1 MSRNFYQTNLDA
13 NMKILSKE
21 ELKEK
26 DLLFIDSDLFNDYT
40 DSVYEVKKIDGF
52 NIFLKPKKNKS
63 ESDIN
68 HFVNHIRKVKED
80 DDGVFYVS
88 TWLDYLRGKRGAL
101 DLCDTLA
108 YASKTFSEWELPN

>member
-26 DLLFIDSDLFNDYT
+26 DLIFIDSDLFNDYT

-52 NIFLKPKKNKS
+52 NILLKPKKNKN

-68 HFVNHIRKVKED
+68 HFVNHIRKVKD
-80 DDGVFYVS
+80 DDNGVFYVS
-88 TWLDYLRGKRGAL
+88 TWLDYLRGKRKAFH
-101 DLCDTLA
+101 LCETLQ
-108 YASKTFSEWELPN
+108 YAHKTEWKFPK